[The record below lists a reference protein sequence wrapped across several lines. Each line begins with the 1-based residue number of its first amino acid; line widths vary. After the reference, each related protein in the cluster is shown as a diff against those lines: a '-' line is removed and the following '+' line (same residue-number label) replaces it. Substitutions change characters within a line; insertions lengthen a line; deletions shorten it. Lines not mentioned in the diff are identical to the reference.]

1 MAAEAGRVAGE
12 VDGTQKRGKLEEE
25 EGGDGLG
32 GGAVD
37 KMTLLFIRLFV
48 TS

>member
-1 MAAEAGRVAGE
+1 MAAEAGRVARE

-32 GGAVD
+32 GG
-37 KMTLLFIRLFV
+37 R
-48 TS
+48 